1 MIVRHILSHPAITLP
16 ALFAGLLLLLFA
28 ANLASEDQ
36 RHYVD
41 CLAQHQAPAY
51 CRLVISGR

>member
-1 MIVRHILSHPAITLP
+1 MHRILLHPAITLP
-16 ALFAGLLLLLFA
+16 AMFAGLLLLLFA
-28 ANLASEDQ
+28 ASLASEDQ